1 MRTVLGLSK
10 TSTSIGWVL
19 VDGQDVAD
27 DPLDHD
33 AFDVADASV
42 VEPAATARRALAIA
56 TATGYTVDCVRVTS
70 SDPVHTDTASLRK
83 ALRESGFDDVVSVPL
98 TKATQAWARG
108 IGHANGDRKTAVC
121 ILDRESA
128 TLSVVD
134 TRSGAIKTT
143 TTKSRDSAGL
153 IDWLSSALG
162 RNGSQPESL
171 YLIGSRSEL
180 DAIAGPLDD
189 CLSIP
194 VVATH
199 DAQLGLARG
208 AAFSDLKHVDDT
220 ATEVRSGFASHARTL
235 TVIAAVAV
243 ASLLTLSS
251 ADSPIR
257 LAERASQQAPPTADA
272 VEAPASAAPLVPL
285 VFPPPPA
292 AATPPVRQE
301 PMRAPETEAV
311 APPVQHLPEVRP
323 VQHMP
328 EAQPGLPGPAPVAPG
343 PVASPPAAPIPPQS
357 ETAPPPPAD
366 PLAEVLS
373 PLFGDLP

>member
-27 DPLDHD
+27 DPLDYD

-70 SDPVHTDTASLRK
+70 SDPAHTDTASLRK
-83 ALRESGFDDVVSVPL
+83 ALRELGFDDVVSVPL
-98 TKATQAWARG
+98 TKATQAWAMG

-143 TTKSRDSAGL
+143 TKSRDSAGL

-171 YLIGSRSEL
+171 YLIGSRSDL
-180 DAIAGPLDD
+180 DTIAGPLDD
-189 CLSIP
+189 CLSIR

-208 AAFSDLKHVDDT
+208 AAFSDLKHVDNT
-220 ATEVRSGFASHARTL
+220 ATEVQSGFASHARTL
-235 TVIAAVAV
+235 TAIAAVAV
-243 ASLLTLSS
+243 TSLLTLSS

-292 AATPPVRQE
+292 AATPPVREE

-311 APPVQHLPEVRP
+311 APPVRHPPEVRP

-357 ETAPPPPAD
+357 ETAPPPAMD
-366 PLAEVLS
+366 PLAEVPD
-373 PLFGDLP
+373 PLFSGVP